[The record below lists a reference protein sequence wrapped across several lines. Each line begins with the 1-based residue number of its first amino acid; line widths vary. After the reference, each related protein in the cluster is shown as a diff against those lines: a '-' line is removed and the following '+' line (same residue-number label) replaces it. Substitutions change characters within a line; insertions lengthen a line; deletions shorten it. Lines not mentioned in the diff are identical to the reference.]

1 MPESYC
7 KRQQILKWSCL
18 EPDYANNTLSSKKY
32 YEILC
37 DQEKCPSGCKVKAYI
52 LEQESFV
59 ELKLVEHISSFS
71 DFQGFF
77 VRILSVVRLNCSLS
91 FLGSVFTGESQ
102 SIQLIHLL

>member
-18 EPDYANNTLSSKKY
+18 DPDYAHKALSSKKY

-37 DQEKCPSGCKVKAYI
+37 DQEKCPSGCKVKAYT
-52 LEQESFV
+52 LEQESSMDSNKVNTF
-59 ELKLVEHISSFS
+59 LLFLI
-71 DFQGFF
+71 FQGFF